1 MLQGTTMSGVMNNW
15 GAWVVLASINDL
27 KSLLSE
33 ENIIRLD
40 DAGCSMS
47 KNLVKIEG
55 SSTPPKISGD
65 VSGQQKCRRFAVTI
79 VKLTAS
85 GTLSASS

>member
-1 MLQGTTMSGVMNNW
+1 M
-15 GAWVVLASINDL
+15 GAWAVLASINDL

-33 ENIIRLD
+33 ENINRLD
-40 DAGCSMS
+40 DAGCSLG

-55 SSTPPKISGD
+55 SSTPPTISGD

-79 VKLTAS
+79 VKLTAT
-85 GTLSASS
+85 GTLSASC